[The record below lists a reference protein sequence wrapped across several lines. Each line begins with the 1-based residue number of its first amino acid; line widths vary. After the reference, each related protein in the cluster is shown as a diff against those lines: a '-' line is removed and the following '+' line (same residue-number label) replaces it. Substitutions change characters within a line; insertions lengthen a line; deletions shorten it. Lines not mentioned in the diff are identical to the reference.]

1 MCERAANDQRQ
12 TLKDLQTAERTIAQ
26 HHFKT
31 ITRKSGS
38 LESKQKEMRG
48 SRLQHSIIYQTL
60 HSRFSCLPLNLR
72 ILGLVCLDF
81 FLYPC

>member
-48 SRLQHSIIYQTL
+48 SRL
-60 HSRFSCLPLNLR
+60 
-72 ILGLVCLDF
+72 
-81 FLYPC
+81 

>member
-26 HHFKT
+26 RHFKT

-48 SRLQHSIIYQTL
+48 SRL
-60 HSRFSCLPLNLR
+60 
-72 ILGLVCLDF
+72 
-81 FLYPC
+81 